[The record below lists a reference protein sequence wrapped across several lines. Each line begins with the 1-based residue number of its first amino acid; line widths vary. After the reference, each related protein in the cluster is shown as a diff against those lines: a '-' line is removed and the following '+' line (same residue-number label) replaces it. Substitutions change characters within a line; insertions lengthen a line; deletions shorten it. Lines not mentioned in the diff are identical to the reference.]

1 MQTIERT
8 TAISVY
14 LECGELR
21 KKSFNMSI
29 HKNAI
34 KQYDT
39 V

>member
-1 MQTIERT
+1 MQTTDWT
-8 TAISVY
+8 TAISVD
-14 LECGELR
+14 LRCGELR

-34 KQYDT
+34 KQCDT